1 MPSPT
6 FILSGVSESVPVYT
20 VPRDGRVRER
30 EQATQ
35 PLKVASPMFRCGNMP
50 PSRSRACLVWW
61 SLFDGW
67 PQVPDAVVDYY
78 GERKLAYSYIQRS

>member
-1 MPSPT
+1 
-6 FILSGVSESVPVYT
+6 
-20 VPRDGRVRER
+20 
-30 EQATQ
+30 
-35 PLKVASPMFRCGNMP
+35 MP